1 MSVFSDQRFPEEQII
16 TTLQQTL
23 LIVMNLIRSVKPVG
37 RTCLQVVVRAGT
49 FEVEEAENKVAPTV
63 LRFHLP
69 PCPPSHP
76 ASLTDVL

>member
-1 MSVFSDQRFPEEQII
+1 M
-16 TTLQQTL
+16 
-23 LIVMNLIRSVKPVG
+23 
-37 RTCLQVVVRAGT
+37 VVRAGT